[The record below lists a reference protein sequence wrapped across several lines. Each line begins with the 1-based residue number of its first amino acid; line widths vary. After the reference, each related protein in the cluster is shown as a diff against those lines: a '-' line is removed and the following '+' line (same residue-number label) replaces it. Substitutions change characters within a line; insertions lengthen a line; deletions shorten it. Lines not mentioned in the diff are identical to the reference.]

1 MRTSTNVSQ
10 NSEEIELLQELVLRR
25 RARQELEPFTEYTTP
40 GWKAGRLHRTI
51 CVQLDRV
58 RRLEI
63 DRLLLLAPPQHGKS
77 TATSRRFPAFL
88 LGHEPWRD
96 CISASATAE
105 LAQDFGQDVRDC
117 IASHSYRN
125 IFPRTTLSADST
137 AKGRWRTAQGGS
149 YYAVGFGG
157 SIFGRGGDT
166 GLIDD
171 PFASWAD
178 AQSENARR
186 NAWEWYRGSFYNR
199 IRPGGAIIVIQH
211 RTHEE
216 DLAGHLLEMMR
227 KDGDRWEVVEL
238 PALLDDPP
246 WKERYDRA
254 ALERLKGTMSEQ
266 MWSSLYMQQPQ
277 PDEGTFF
284 KREWFWRF
292 DPKKVSKDGHKYT
305 TGDFAVTEPEDGST
319 PDWTDLGTHVYHDD
333 KLHLC
338 VDGWHGQEESD
349 KWIEALCDQ
358 FERHKPF
365 CFFGEGGVIR
375 RAIEPFL
382 RRRIKQRGTYCRLEW
397 ISKSKDKA
405 AMARPLQAMASMGQV
420 GIADNDHGERV
431 LHALLKFPGGKPDD
445 PVDMAG
451 LMGLAIDQA
460 HPGLTPE
467 PELTEKP
474 DRYKYVDDDEEVAEW
489 RIT

>member
-1 MRTSTNVSQ
+1 M
-10 NSEEIELLQELVLRR
+10 E
-25 RARQELEPFTEYTTP
+25 AFTEYMTP
-40 GWKAGRLHRTI
+40 GWRAARMHKTLCAA
-51 CVQLDRV
+51 LDRV
-58 RRLEI
+58 VRREI
-63 DRLLLLAPPQHGKS
+63 DRLLILAAPQHGKS
-77 TATSRRFPAFL
+77 TATSRRFPAKL

-96 CISASATAE
+96 FISASATAE

-117 IASHSYRN
+117 IAGAAYRN
-125 IFPRTTLSADST
+125 LFPGTALNADST

-157 SIFGRGGDT
+157 SIFGRGGDV

-186 NAWEWYRGSFYNR
+186 NVWEWYRGSFYNR

-227 KDGDRWEVVEL
+227 EGGDTWTVVEL
-238 PALLDDPP
+238 PALLHDPP
-246 WKERYDRA
+246 WPEKYDRP
-254 ALERLKGTMSEQ
+254 ALERIKGTISEQ
-266 MWSSLYMQQPQ
+266 MWQSLYQQQPQ

-292 DPKKVSKDGHKYT
+292 DPSKVKHAHKYT
-305 TGDFAVTEPEDGST
+305 TGDYAVTEPEEDER
-319 PDWTDLGTHVYHDD
+319 PDWTDIGTHGLLED
-333 KLHLC
+333 KLYLC
-338 VDGWHGQEESD
+338 MDGWHGQTTSD
-349 KWIEALCDQ
+349 KWIEATCDQ
-358 FERHKPF
+358 FERHAPI
-365 CFFGEGGVIR
+365 CFFGEKGVIQ
-375 RAIEPFL
+375 RATEPFL
-382 RRRIKQRGTYCRLEW
+382 KRRMLQRGAYCRLEW
-397 ISKSKDKA
+397 LARTKDKP
-405 AMARPLQAMASMGQV
+405 AMARPLQAMASMGLV
-420 GIADNDHGERV
+420 GIADNEHGERV

-460 HPGLTPE
+460 HPGLAPTEDSEE
-467 PELTEKP
+467 PP
-474 DRYKYVDDDEEVAEW
+474 DRYKVVGGDDDEVREW
-489 RIT
+489 RMT